1 MKKSIVAMVVILMV
15 GLTSAFANKSEE
27 INQRAIA
34 SFNSEFGNAKNV
46 SWTQD
51 RQYFRASFNL
61 NNQVLYAYYD
71 QKGELMAVIH
81 HILSN
86 QLPIYLMSEL
96 KKAYKNYWITD
107 LLVMASNEQSNY
119 FVSLDNADETL
130 VLKSDGSNQWSVYKR
145 IKKNIV

>member
-1 MKKSIVAMVVILMV
+1 MKKLIVAMAVILMV
-15 GLTSAFANKSEE
+15 GLTSAFANKGEE

-34 SFNSEFGNAKNV
+34 SFNNEFASAKNV
-46 SWTQD
+46 SWNQD
-51 RQYFRASFNL
+51 REYFRASFSL

-96 KKAYKNYWITD
+96 KKTYKNYWITD
-107 LLVMASNEQSNY
+107 LLEMASNEQSNY
-119 FVSLDNADETL
+119 YVSLDNADETL
-130 VLKSDGSNQWSVYKR
+130 VLKSDGTNHWTVYKR

>member
-1 MKKSIVAMVVILMV
+1 MAVILMV

-27 INQRAIA
+27 INQRAMA
-34 SFNSEFGNAKNV
+34 SFNSEFASAKNV
-46 SWTQD
+46 SWIQD
-51 RQYFRASFNL
+51 REYFRAAFSM

-96 KKAYKNYWITD
+96 KKSYKNYWITD
-107 LLVMASNEQSNY
+107 LLEMASNEQSNY

-130 VLKSDGSNQWSVYKR
+130 VLKSDGSNQWTVYKR